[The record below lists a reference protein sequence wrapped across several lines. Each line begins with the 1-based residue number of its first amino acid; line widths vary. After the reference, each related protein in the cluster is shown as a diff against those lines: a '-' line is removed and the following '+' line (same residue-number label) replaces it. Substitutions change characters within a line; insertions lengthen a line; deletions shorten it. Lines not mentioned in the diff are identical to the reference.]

1 MSNHR
6 LHSEPAKTAGPVIRI
21 FRSSRID
28 DMNQIAKA
36 IHEVYDTR
44 ERYIIIGLTGRTGSG
59 CTTAAKILATSRNEL
74 NLAMPEILSGNR
86 NETRKFSIT
95 KRFINENWEPFI
107 WIEIKN
113 IITSFIV
120 ENEKEAFIDYIATY
134 LEPENVEKRKEI
146 TDIFLKKVW
155 NRIRDSKSRALRAT
169 KKD

>member
-1 MSNHR
+1 
-6 LHSEPAKTAGPVIRI
+6 
-21 FRSSRID
+21 
-28 DMNQIAKA
+28 MNQIAKA